1 MAGLF
6 VSIEG
11 IDGTGKSTQ
20 VKLLCDF
27 LTRQGIDFVYTREP
41 GGTRLGEEI
50 RAILLNPQ
58 NQEMSALTEMLLYA
72 ASRAQLV
79 KETIVPAL
87 RAGKIV
93 ICDRY
98 VDSSIVY
105 QGVGLGIGKDVV
117 KAVNRVAT
125 GDLWPDLTLLFAF
138 KKSQEG
144 RVKRHGGGNQER
156 MPDRIEARNEEFHRR
171 VEAAYRQLADQ
182 YRKRIVVLDAEQRR
196 EDISNEVCS
205 LVLSKYNSIRD
216 M

>member
-27 LTRQGIDFVYTREP
+27 LTRQGIDFIYTREP

-50 RAILLNPQ
+50 RAILLNPE
-58 NQEMSALTEMLLYA
+58 NQEMSTLTEMLLYA

-87 RAGKIV
+87 RAGKVV

-105 QGVGLGIGKDVV
+105 QGVGLGIGKDIV

-138 KKSQEG
+138 KESQEG

>member
-1 MAGLF
+1 LAGLF

-27 LTRQGIDFVYTREP
+27 LTRQGIDFIYTREP

-50 RAILLNPQ
+50 RAILLNPE
-58 NQEMSALTEMLLYA
+58 NQEMSTLTEMLLYA

-87 RAGKIV
+87 RAGKVV

-105 QGVGLGIGKDVV
+105 QGVGLGIGKDIV

-138 KKSQEG
+138 KESQEG
-144 RVKRHGGGNQER
+144 RVKRHGGGKQER